1 MKVVLIDYLSP
12 IGHIPIINFYINRL
26 YNKFD
31 NIYLKD
37 NIKNFQLIILVNRDK
52 FNSIFLKKAFK
63 PQVVKLCLKSAISFM
78 LLLFLVNFINKH
90 FYKKI

>member
-37 NIKNFQLIILVNRDK
+37 NIKNKVSKKKKNFLFKNTLEFYI
-52 FNSIFLKKAFK
+52 SIFSNFK
-63 PQVVKLCLKSAISFM
+63 I
-78 LLLFLVNFINKH
+78 I
-90 FYKKI
+90 

>member
-37 NIKNFQLIILVNRDK
+37 NIKNKVSKKKKNFLFKNTLK
-52 FNSIFLKKAFK
+52 FYISIFSNFK
-63 PQVVKLCLKSAISFM
+63 I
-78 LLLFLVNFINKH
+78 I
-90 FYKKI
+90 

>member
-37 NIKNFQLIILVNRDK
+37 NIKNKVSKKKKNFLFKNTFEFYI
-52 FNSIFLKKAFK
+52 SIFSNFK
-63 PQVVKLCLKSAISFM
+63 IV
-78 LLLFLVNFINKH
+78 
-90 FYKKI
+90 

>member
-37 NIKNFQLIILVNRDK
+37 NIKNKVSKKKKK
-52 FNSIFLKKAFK
+52 F
-63 PQVVKLCLKSAISFM
+63 SF
-78 LLLFLVNFINKH
+78 
-90 FYKKI
+90 

>member
-37 NIKNFQLIILVNRDK
+37 NIKNKVSKKKKIFLFKNTLEFYI
-52 FNSIFLKKAFK
+52 SIFSNFK
-63 PQVVKLCLKSAISFM
+63 IV
-78 LLLFLVNFINKH
+78 
-90 FYKKI
+90 